1 MRVSLRPSL
10 VVLPAPARPEPEG
23 MTDLD
28 GTLIALSDPTR
39 RGVIDLLRRK
49 PRRAGELSAALEMS
63 PAAMSRHLRVLR
75 NYGLVEEDHAGPDA
89 RVRTYRLRQEP
100 FRELRKWLDDVE
112 VFWARELDAF
122 RRHAERTRRAG
133 KGRS

>member
-1 MRVSLRPSL
+1 MRGRRRPPL
-10 VVLPAPARPEPEG
+10 VVLPAPARPETEG

-75 NYGLVEEDHAGPDA
+75 THGLVEEDHAGPDA

-100 FRELRKWLDDVE
+100 FRELAKGPG
-112 VFWARELDAF
+112 
-122 RRHAERTRRAG
+122 AG
-133 KGRS
+133 AIFSEP